1 MTSLKDSIYSK
12 LYSASVTKIDVVTP
26 NDLSKQKII
35 AVVEDTLRFLHQ
47 PTNYEYKVF
56 SSKIYC
62 F

>member
-1 MTSLKDSIYSK
+1 MPDLRDSIYIK

-47 PTNYEYKVF
+47 P
-56 SSKIYC
+56 I
-62 F
+62 